1 MPQVKQKPWREKWVE
16 IRPLGQGGQGTT
28 SIVEHIDPI
37 VMPDQCVLKLLH
49 KQNDMDRRKRMF
61 REVASLQTLDIQG
74 VPKVVESNADR
85 YNDLRQNLYLVL
97 DYIRGATLQ
106 ERIQDGCL
114 LLPDAISLLLKLVDI
129 ASYCHD
135 QGVVHR
141 DIKPDNVI
149 LKSNDVNNPV
159 LLDFGQSF
167 NHSDA
172 TDALTVTDQQLGNR
186 FISLPE
192 LQLNSANK
200 SDFRSDL
207 TQLCGLLFFVLTG
220 QYPVTLI
227 DDESRMP
234 HQRRTSLSSMESI
247 PEAARV
253 KLNRLFD
260 TGFSVSIDNR
270 FHSSNSLRAAIQS
283 VAKATSSLPPQNNDE
298 VLSILRDKI
307 SGPRFQERH
316 QIRLLFNQ
324 VDRSLSE
331 AQSQVVNRLGH
342 AVSIIQGGYLLRM
355 SQLSFEN
362 GLGLILVNDEGRQF
376 FPRFKAQVIGNELIV
391 SAHDNDQETELLRS
405 PFAGLISWEELVE
418 NAARY
423 FTEGIA
429 SNCSDL
435 YCLQKALTPISQ
447 PFFQ

>member
-1 MPQVKQKPWREKWVE
+1 
-16 IRPLGQGGQGTT
+16 
-28 SIVEHIDPI
+28 
-37 VMPDQCVLKLLH
+37 
-49 KQNDMDRRKRMF
+49 MF

-192 LQLNSANK
+192 LQLK
-200 SDFRSDL
+200 
-207 TQLCGLLFFVLTG
+207 
-220 QYPVTLI
+220 
-227 DDESRMP
+227 
-234 HQRRTSLSSMESI
+234 
-247 PEAARV
+247 
-253 KLNRLFD
+253 
-260 TGFSVSIDNR
+260 
-270 FHSSNSLRAAIQS
+270 
-283 VAKATSSLPPQNNDE
+283 
-298 VLSILRDKI
+298 
-307 SGPRFQERH
+307 
-316 QIRLLFNQ
+316 
-324 VDRSLSE
+324 
-331 AQSQVVNRLGH
+331 
-342 AVSIIQGGYLLRM
+342 
-355 SQLSFEN
+355 
-362 GLGLILVNDEGRQF
+362 
-376 FPRFKAQVIGNELIV
+376 
-391 SAHDNDQETELLRS
+391 
-405 PFAGLISWEELVE
+405 
-418 NAARY
+418 
-423 FTEGIA
+423 
-429 SNCSDL
+429 
-435 YCLQKALTPISQ
+435 
-447 PFFQ
+447 

>member
-1 MPQVKQKPWREKWVE
+1 
-16 IRPLGQGGQGTT
+16 
-28 SIVEHIDPI
+28 
-37 VMPDQCVLKLLH
+37 
-49 KQNDMDRRKRMF
+49 
-61 REVASLQTLDIQG
+61 
-74 VPKVVESNADR
+74 
-85 YNDLRQNLYLVL
+85 
-97 DYIRGATLQ
+97 
-106 ERIQDGCL
+106 
-114 LLPDAISLLLKLVDI
+114 
-129 ASYCHD
+129 
-135 QGVVHR
+135 
-141 DIKPDNVI
+141 
-149 LKSNDVNNPV
+149 
-159 LLDFGQSF
+159 
-167 NHSDA
+167 
-172 TDALTVTDQQLGNR
+172 
-186 FISLPE
+186 
-192 LQLNSANK
+192 
-200 SDFRSDL
+200 
-207 TQLCGLLFFVLTG
+207 
-220 QYPVTLI
+220 
-227 DDESRMP
+227 
-234 HQRRTSLSSMESI
+234 MESI